1 MCCTQAGQGEDY
13 GMHLL
18 AERYGHDVGALDMVF
33 WHILTRLSYYR
44 ELHMKSKQL
53 MEVRAACIVQQ

>member
-1 MCCTQAGQGEDY
+1 
-13 GMHLL
+13 MHLL

-53 MEVRAACIVQQ
+53 MEVRAACVVQQLA